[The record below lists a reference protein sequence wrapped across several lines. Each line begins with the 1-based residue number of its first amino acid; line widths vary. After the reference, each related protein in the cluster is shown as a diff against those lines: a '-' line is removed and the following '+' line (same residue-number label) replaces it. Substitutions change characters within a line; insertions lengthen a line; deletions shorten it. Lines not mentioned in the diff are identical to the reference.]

1 MVPTE
6 ASRVPPIPAGPRT
19 VLDAVERRR
28 RSSRMRL
35 VSFQL
40 GFRPTDLVDVVSL
53 WEMDSRVKMLRS
65 GRSGPFSVKDLDFEF
80 LNFD

>member
-19 VLDAVERRR
+19 VLDAIERRR
-28 RSSRMRL
+28 RSLRMRL

-53 WEMDSRVKMLRS
+53 LEMDSRIKMLRS

-80 LNFD
+80 FQF

>member
-1 MVPTE
+1 
-6 ASRVPPIPAGPRT
+6 
-19 VLDAVERRR
+19 
-28 RSSRMRL
+28 MRL

-53 WEMDSRVKMLRS
+53 LEMDSRIKMLRS

-80 LNFD
+80 FQF